1 MTARMQVAFVGL
13 DSGHSTESSGL
24 MQAMD
29 GSLCVRFQAG
39 PGLYQFSVVLDGKE
53 FDWDRLYVEMNA
65 FGNKGQRTGPWDFSP
80 VAGHVPLVPS
90 YWVELDGHVLG
101 QWFMQRVSLED
112 LAQRRFRGRMAFALR
127 SSGRHELRFR
137 AHGKFAVQWA
147 SARLEE
153 DPEDSLAPVP
163 ACLRPAGPDLP
174 AARWNDPDFWRQK
187 RACLRSTHAMYRR
200 PLRQAFRWVIN
211 QTAPRQIAR
220 TPLAFSDDL
229 ALLIAAYRLGGSSA
243 AGRRIVLLADALTNA
258 PAWGNANKNAYG
270 HNGDMNVAAAMR
282 QLAWACHM
290 VPDLLGL
297 RRRRRILRKL
307 QKQGN
312 LFYDLVLLNRDYW
325 GGSVLQGHGWV
336 SLFGFGTAA
345 LNLYGILPDAK
356 RWLEYVMP
364 RLQRSLEVL
373 APDGVT
379 PQLVHRGLRNYLVE
393 LTSYAETLRALG
405 GPDILA
411 LEPLRRVIDFTC
423 AVVRPEKH
431 LLVATANQCVPQH
444 QEYGGHEF
452 FNLVASRYGDGR
464 AAWLNRLLI
473 STPPACLPGVA
484 LGRAFRCL
492 IWGFLSFDPAVA
504 PTPPHFDPR
513 RLTHFEDAGL
523 VHYRDEK
530 HDVTVVAQCGPFSG
544 YHAYRRLSGPCDR
557 LAGAPIAGHFSVLIG
572 EEPMLTSVEGAYRL
586 SSMSGSILLV
596 DGRGQIGDVG
606 YPMSIP
612 SEPWHGES
620 VRATRWDPEAGS
632 GFAELDLKPAYPREA
647 GLVIYTRAFHFRRN
661 GGMICRDHVVLDRP
675 RRLSWLFQY
684 RRSSGIAWDGLAAR
698 IGGRRGLLIRPRAVG
713 VKLQAE
719 TAPTE
724 TVWSYASYTGYA
736 AVDHIRYDSQA
747 PASTALVDFAFQW
760 RAFKE

>member
-1 MTARMQVAFVGL
+1 MGNRL
-13 DSGHSTESSGL
+13 DRLPVIANS
-24 MQAMD
+24 D

-39 PGLYQFSVVLDGKE
+39 PGLYQFSVVMDGRE
-53 FDWDRLYVEMNA
+53 FDWEHLYVEMNA

-101 QWFMQRVSLED
+101 QWFMQRISLED

-127 SSGRHELRFR
+127 AGGRHELRFR
-137 AHGKFAVQWA
+137 ARREFSVRWV

-163 ACLRPAGPDLP
+163 AGLRPAGPDLP
-174 AARWNDPDFWRQK
+174 AARWNDPAFWREK
-187 RACLRSTHAMYRR
+187 RASLRSTHAMYRQ
-200 PLRQAFRWVIN
+200 PLRESFRWAVR
-211 QTAPRQIAR
+211 QSAPRKIAKAS
-220 TPLAFSDDL
+220 LSFSDDL
-229 ALLIAAYRLGGSSA
+229 ALLIAAYRLGGSAA
-243 AGRRIVLLADALTNA
+243 AGRQAVLVADALTKA
-258 PAWGNANKNAYG
+258 PAWGNTNKDAYG

-290 VPDLLGL
+290 IPDLLGPK
-297 RRRRRILRKL
+297 RRRRILRKL

-364 RLQRSLEVL
+364 RLRRNLEVL

-379 PQLVHRGLRNYLVE
+379 PQLAHRGLRNYLVE
-393 LTSYAETLRALG
+393 LTSYGETLRAMG
-405 GPDILA
+405 GPDLFT
-411 LEPLRRVIDFTC
+411 LPPLQRVIDFACTV
-423 AVVRPEKH
+423 ALPQEY
-431 LLVATANQCVPQH
+431 LLVATANQSVSQH

-452 FNLVASRYGDGR
+452 FSLMAARHGDGR
-464 AAWLNRLLI
+464 AAWLNRLLV
-473 STPPACLPGVA
+473 STPSERLPGSA
-484 LGRAFRCL
+484 PGRAYRGL
-492 IWGFLSFDPAVA
+492 IWGFLSFDPAVT
-504 PTPPHFDPR
+504 PTPPHFEPR

-523 VHYRDEK
+523 MHYREEK
-530 HDVTVVAQCGPFSG
+530 HNVTVVAQCGPFSG
-544 YHAYRRLSGPCDR
+544 YQAYRSLSGPCDR
-557 LAGAPIAGHFSVLIG
+557 LTGVPVAGHFGVLIG
-572 EEPMLTSVEGAYRL
+572 RKPMLASVEGAYRL
-586 SSMSGSILLV
+586 TSLSGSILLI
-596 DGRGQIGDVG
+596 DDRGQLGDVG

-620 VRATRWDPEAGS
+620 IRATRWDSAAGS
-632 GFAELDLKPAYPREA
+632 GFAELDLKPAYPQEA
-647 GLVIYTRAFHFRRN
+647 GVVLYTRTLHFQRN
-661 GGMICRDHVVLDRP
+661 GGMICRDHLVLDRP

-684 RRSSGIAWDGLAAR
+684 RRASGIVLKGLAAR
-698 IGGRRGLLIRPRAVG
+698 IGGRSGLLISPRAVG
-713 VKLQAE
+713 VTLQAG

-724 TVWSYASYTGYA
+724 TVWSYASSTGYA

-747 PASTALVDFAFQW
+747 PAQTALVDFALQW
-760 RAFKE
+760 QTAK